1 MPCAAT
7 ALANSTVYYKGN
19 KEPWDWLVRQ
29 FIYISCSIFIYLKMI
44 NSAEAPPSSQSAGL
58 TLAQRLRARR
68 WLAGRLIRSRRGTG
82 RLRGGLPVGVGAA
95 GTGGSSAGAL
105 GSLPERQ
112 RVGDLRAAVV
122 SPLQEGGHR
131 GKMLILASA
140 PTRNPPASPAGVRY
154 PLASVADVRFGPPR
168 RKFGAWLFYFFLKH
182 LRQEHSASGPCE
194 VPDGLEEQVIASDG
208 AVQKRLRTR
217 RGRRGLQKAEFC
229 ASQKGFRTRSAFE
242 KGWSWR
248 SPRQLEEEKLNSS
261 AGLSNA
267 KAASPPPCLVIF
279 LFFFFFFSQFSWII
293 TVLKKIAG
301 IF

>member
-1 MPCAAT
+1 
-7 ALANSTVYYKGN
+7 
-19 KEPWDWLVRQ
+19 
-29 FIYISCSIFIYLKMI
+29 MI

-82 RLRGGLPVGVGAA
+82 RPRGGPPALPVGVGAA

-168 RKFGAWLFYFFLKH
+168 RKFWGWLFIYFFFK
-182 LRQEHSASGPCE
+182 S
-194 VPDGLEEQVIASDG
+194 I
-208 AVQKRLRTR
+208 
-217 RGRRGLQKAEFC
+217 
-229 ASQKGFRTRSAFE
+229 
-242 KGWSWR
+242 
-248 SPRQLEEEKLNSS
+248 SS
-261 AGLSNA
+261 KS
-267 KAASPPPCLVIF
+267 KCVRPV
-279 LFFFFFFSQFSWII
+279 
-293 TVLKKIAG
+293 
-301 IF
+301 